1 MTISYDYDA
10 DIEVLHCRVGEDLV
24 ISEVADYLR
33 SVHLDEQIKDGSFE
47 IVYLDHVADFA
58 LRAQNVRDAEPQLR
72 DRFSCGRLAAT
83 VFVGSRPLQV
93 GIANMLSGLLV
104 TMFPDYPAP
113 VVRGRDEALEEIER
127 IRSGAPVAA
136 AIEGE
141 KT

>member
-10 DIEVLHCRVGEDLV
+10 EIEVLHCRFGEELV
-24 ISEVADYLR
+24 ISEIVDYLR
-33 SVHLDEQIKDGSFE
+33 SVCLDERIKDGSFE
-47 IVYLDHVADFA
+47 IVYLDQVVDFA

-72 DRFSCGRLAAT
+72 DHLSRGRFLAT
-83 VFVGSRPLQV
+83 VFVGSKPLQV
-93 GIANMLSGLLV
+93 GVANMLSGLLV

-113 VVRGRDEALEEIER
+113 VVRGHDEAIKEIER

-141 KT
+141 